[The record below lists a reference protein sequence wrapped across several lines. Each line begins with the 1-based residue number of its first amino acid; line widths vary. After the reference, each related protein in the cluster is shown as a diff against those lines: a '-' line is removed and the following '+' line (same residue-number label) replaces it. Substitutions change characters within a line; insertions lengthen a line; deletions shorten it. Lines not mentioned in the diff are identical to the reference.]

1 MVYYNN
7 PVEKVLKSLN
17 TSASGLTEEE
27 VISRR
32 DKCGLNRMPK
42 HKKAGLLK
50 IFMAQFLNPLIY
62 VLLIASAVTVV
73 LQEYT
78 DAIFIGVVLLLNA
91 VIGTVQEFR
100 AEKSAAALQ
109 QMIKVM
115 AKVRRGGSVV
125 NIDSEELVPGDI
137 VLLESGNRV
146 PADVRLIEVNDLK
159 VDEAFLTGESEG
171 VIKNIGPLEGEL
183 VVGDRKNMAYAG
195 STILYGRGVGAVTA
209 TGLYTEM
216 GKIAGTLETTVS
228 FKPPL
233 VIRMEKF
240 AKQVAYIIMVV
251 VVVLGIV
258 AALQGM
264 PLHDIF
270 FLSVALAVS
279 AIPEG
284 LPVAIT
290 VALSISTSRMA
301 KKNVIVRKLS
311 AVEGLGSCTM
321 IASDKT
327 GTLTMNSQTVR
338 KVILVSGQKI
348 DVSGEGYND
357 IGEIVPYDGA
367 DIAPLKEDLDAFVKA
382 SVLCNESELSKRNG
396 EWFTSGDSVDIAFL
410 SLAYKNGMNPSGI
423 RSGHKILA
431 ELPFESERKFA
442 ATFYEQEGKVY
453 VAVKGA
459 QETLLPLCVCSKG
472 RRDDPAMREQ
482 IEKDAVYLTSD
493 GYRVIAVATAEVT
506 RADKYTDNSIT
517 DLHLIGLAGL
527 KDPLRPEA
535 YESVRNCLSA
545 GVKVSMVTGD
555 HPLTALSIARD
566 LGIAESMDNVITGVE
581 VQDLTEG
588 EYSALA
594 SVIGNKTVFAR
605 VSPLQK
611 MKIVEA
617 LSENGHLVAVTGD
630 GVNDV
635 PALKKANIGI
645 AMGSGTDLAKETA
658 EIIITDDNFKSIEE
672 GIEGG
677 RHAYDNIRKVTYLL
691 ISTGAAEI
699 LLFLLSLFTG
709 QPIPLTAIQLLWLNL
724 VTNGIQ
730 DVALAF
736 EGPEKDL
743 MKRKPRDPK
752 EGIFNRQMIQQ
763 TLLSGVTMGL
773 IAFGLFSYG
782 LNNLGF
788 SELHSRSLAFTLMV
802 LLENVHV
809 FNCRSEQTSAFRVPL
824 SRNWFIIGGVI
835 LAQLI
840 HITAINLPFMQ
851 KILGTDAIS
860 IGEWWRILV
869 VSIILL
875 VVMEIFKIVKR
886 RRGSEGQ

>member
-7 PVEKVLKSLN
+7 TVESVLKSLN
-17 TSASGLTEEE
+17 TTRNGLSDEE
-27 VISRR
+27 VKKRR
-32 DKCGLNRMPK
+32 DKCGMNRMPEQ
-42 HKKAGLLK
+42 KKVGLLK
-50 IFMAQFLNPLIY
+50 IFLAQFLNPLIY
-62 VLLIASAVTVV
+62 VLLIASVVTIV
-73 LQEYT
+73 LEEYT
-78 DAIFIGVVLLLNA
+78 DAIFIAVVLLLNA
-91 VIGTVQEFR
+91 VIGTVQEFK

-109 QMIKVM
+109 QLVKVM

-125 NIDSEELVPGDI
+125 SIDSEELVPGDI
-137 VLLESGNRV
+137 VFLESGNKV
-146 PADVRLIEVNDLK
+146 PADVRLIEANDLK
-159 VDEAFLTGESEG
+159 IDEAFLTGESEG
-171 VIKNIGPLEGEL
+171 VVKMTEPLEGEL
-183 VVGDRKNMAYAG
+183 VVGDRKNMSYAG
-195 STILYGRGVGAVTA
+195 STILYGRGVGVVIATA
-209 TGLYTEM
+209 LYTEI
-216 GKIAGTLETTVS
+216 GKIAGTIKTTVS

-251 VVVLGIV
+251 VVVLGLV

-301 KKNVIVRKLS
+301 KKNVIIRKLA

-327 GTLTMNSQTVR
+327 GTLTMNSQTVK
-338 KVILVSGQKI
+338 KVILASGQKMN
-348 DVSGEGYND
+348 VTGEGYND
-357 IGEIVPYDGA
+357 SGEIVPYEGA
-367 DIAPLKEDLDAFVKA
+367 DFSPHRQDMNAFVMA
-382 SVLCNESELSKRNG
+382 SVLCNESELEKRNG
-396 EWFTSGDSVDIAFL
+396 HWVKSGDSVDVAFL
-410 SLAYKNGMNPSGI
+410 ALSYKNGMNPAVIKST
-423 RSGHKILA
+423 HKIVA

-442 ATFYEQEGKVY
+442 ATFYEEDGKIF
-453 VAVKGA
+453 VAIKGA
-459 QETLLPLCVCSKG
+459 QETLLPLCVCSDGKKNN
-472 RRDDPAMREQ
+472 PELKKQ
-482 IEKDAVYLTSD
+482 LEEDAVYLTSD
-493 GYRVIAVATAEVT
+493 GYRVIAVASAEVE
-506 RADKYTDNSIT
+506 RADKYTDESIK
-517 DLHLIGLAGL
+517 DLHFLGLAGL

-535 YESVRNCLSA
+535 YESVRSCLRA

-555 HPLTALSIARD
+555 HPLTALSIAKD
-566 LGIAESMDNVITGVE
+566 LGIAESMENVITGVE
-581 VQDLTEG
+581 VQNLSEG
-588 EYSALA
+588 EYSPLA

-611 MKIVEA
+611 MQIVEA

-699 LLFLLSLFTG
+699 LLFLLSLFTN
-709 QPIPLTAIQLLWLNL
+709 QPLPLTAVQLLWLNL

-763 TLLSGVTMGL
+763 TLLSGITMGL
-773 IAFGLFSYG
+773 LAFGLFSYT
-782 LNNLGF
+782 LNNLGL
-788 SELHSRSLAFTLMV
+788 SEMHSRTLAFTLMV

-809 FNCRSEQTSAFRVPL
+809 FNCRSEQTSAFKVPL
-824 SRNWFIIGGVI
+824 SRNWYIIGGVL

-851 KILGTDAIS
+851 KILGTDTIS
-860 IGEWWRILV
+860 LGEWWYILP
-869 VSIILL
+869 IALILL

-886 RRGSEGQ
+886 RFGNEG

>member
-1 MVYYNN
+1 MS
-7 PVEKVLKSLN
+7 PR
-17 TSASGLTEEE
+17 A
-27 VISRR
+27 
-32 DKCGLNRMPK
+32 
-42 HKKAGLLK
+42 LLK
-50 IFMAQFLNPLIY
+50 
-62 VLLIASAVTVV
+62 
-73 LQEYT
+73 
-78 DAIFIGVVLLLNA
+78 
-91 VIGTVQEFR
+91 GTE
-100 AEKSAAALQ
+100 
-109 QMIKVM
+109 
-115 AKVRRGGSVV
+115 
-125 NIDSEELVPGDI
+125 
-137 VLLESGNRV
+137 
-146 PADVRLIEVNDLK
+146 
-159 VDEAFLTGESEG
+159 
-171 VIKNIGPLEGEL
+171 PLEGEL
-183 VVGDRKNMAYAG
+183 VVGDRKNMSYAG
-195 STILYGRGVGAVTA
+195 STILYGRGVGVVTA
-209 TGLYTEM
+209 TALFTEI
-216 GKIAGTLETTVS
+216 GKIAGTIKTTVS

-240 AKQVAYIIMVV
+240 ARQVAFIIMGV
-251 VVVLGIV
+251 VVVLGLV

-301 KKNVIVRKLS
+301 KKNVIVRKLA

-327 GTLTMNSQTVR
+327 GTLTMNSQTVK
-338 KVILVSGQKI
+338 KVILASGQKM
-348 DVSGEGYND
+348 DVTGEGYND
-357 IGEIVPYDGA
+357 SGEIVPYDDA
-367 DIAPLKEDLDAFVKA
+367 DFSPHRQDMNAFVTA
-382 SVLCNESELSKRNG
+382 SVLCNESELEKKNG
-396 EWFTSGDSVDIAFL
+396 QWIKSGDSVDVAFL
-410 SLAYKNGMNPSGI
+410 ALAYKHGMNPSEI
-423 RSGHKILA
+423 KSSYKIVA

-442 ATFYEQEGKVY
+442 ATFYEEDGKVF

-459 QETLLPLCVCSKG
+459 QETLLPLCVCSDGK
-472 RRDDPAMREQ
+472 
-482 IEKDAVYLTSD
+482 KDNPELKKRLEENAIYLTSE
-493 GYRVIAVATAEVT
+493 GYRVIAVASAEVK
-506 RADKYTDNSIT
+506 RAGKYTDESIK
-517 DLHLIGLAGL
+517 DLHFLGLAGL

-535 YESVRNCLSA
+535 YESVRSCLRA

-555 HPLTALSIARD
+555 HPLTALSIAKD
-566 LGIAESMDNVITGVE
+566 LGIAESMENVITGVE

-611 MKIVEA
+611 MRIVEA

-658 EIIITDDNFKSIEE
+658 EIIITDDNFKSIED

-699 LLFLLSLFTG
+699 LLFLLSLFTN
-709 QPIPLTAIQLLWLNL
+709 QPIPLTAVQLLWLNL

-763 TLLSGVTMGL
+763 TLFSGITMGL
-773 IAFGLFSYG
+773 LAFVVFSYT
-782 LNNLGF
+782 LNSLGF
-788 SELHSRSLAFTLMV
+788 SELHSRSIAFTLMV

-824 SRNWFIIGGVI
+824 SRNWFIIGGVL

-851 KILGTDAIS
+851 KVLGTDKITLA
-860 IGEWWRILV
+860 EWWYILP
-869 VSIILL
+869 IALILL
-875 VVMEIFKIVKR
+875 LVMELFKIVKR
-886 RRGSEGQ
+886 RLSNEG

>member
-7 PVEKVLKSLN
+7 SVESVLKSLN
-17 TSASGLTEEE
+17 TTRNGLSDEE
-27 VISRR
+27 VKKRL
-32 DKCGLNRMPK
+32 DKCGMNRMPEQ
-42 HKKAGLLK
+42 KKAGLLK
-50 IFMAQFLNPLIY
+50 IFLAQFLNPLIY
-62 VLLIASAVTVV
+62 VLLIASVVTIV
-73 LQEYT
+73 LEEYT
-78 DAIFIGVVLLLNA
+78 DAIFIAVVLLLNA
-91 VIGTVQEFR
+91 VIGTVQEYK

-109 QMIKVM
+109 QLVKVM
-115 AKVRRGGSVV
+115 AKVRRDGSVV
-125 NIDSEELVPGDI
+125 TIDSEELVPGDI
-137 VLLESGNRV
+137 VYLESGNKV
-146 PADVRLIEVNDLK
+146 PADVRLIEANDLK
-159 VDEAFLTGESEG
+159 IDEAFLTGESEG
-171 VIKNIGPLEGEL
+171 IMKMTDPLQGEL
-183 VVGDRKNMAYAG
+183 VVGDRKNMSYAG
-195 STILYGRGVGAVTA
+195 STILYGRGAGVVTA
-209 TGLYTEM
+209 TALYTEI
-216 GKIAGTLETTVS
+216 GKIAGTIKTTVS

-251 VVVLGIV
+251 VVVLGLV

-301 KKNVIVRKLS
+301 KKNVIVRKLA

-327 GTLTMNSQTVR
+327 GTLTMNSQTVK
-338 KVILVSGQKI
+338 KVILATGQKM
-348 DVSGEGYND
+348 DVTGEGYND
-357 IGEIVPYDGA
+357 SGEIVPYDGA
-367 DIAPLKEDLDAFVKA
+367 DFSPHRHDMNAFVTA
-382 SVLCNESELSKRNG
+382 SVLCNESELEKRNG
-396 EWFTSGDSVDIAFL
+396 NWVKSGDSVDVAFL
-410 SLAYKNGMNPSGI
+410 ALSYKNGMNPAVIKST
-423 RSGHKILA
+423 HKIVA

-442 ATFYEQEGKVY
+442 ATFYEEDGKIF
-453 VAVKGA
+453 VAIKGA
-459 QETLLPLCVCSKG
+459 QETLLPLCVCSDGKKNN
-472 RRDDPAMREQ
+472 PALKKQLE
-482 IEKDAVYLTSD
+482 EDAVYLTSD
-493 GYRVIAVATAEVT
+493 GYRVIAVATAEVE
-506 RADKYTDNSIT
+506 RADKYTDESIK
-517 DLHLIGLAGL
+517 DLYFLGLAGL

-535 YESVRNCLSA
+535 YESVRSCLRA

-555 HPLTALSIARD
+555 HPLTALSIAKD
-566 LGIAESMDNVITGVE
+566 LGIAESMENVITGVE
-581 VQDLTEG
+581 VQDLSEG
-588 EYSALA
+588 EYSPLA

-611 MKIVEA
+611 MQIVEA

-699 LLFLLSLFTG
+699 LLFLLSLFTN
-709 QPIPLTAIQLLWLNL
+709 QPLPLTAVQLLWLNL

-743 MKRKPRDPK
+743 MKRKPRSPK
-752 EGIFNRQMIQQ
+752 EGIFNSQMIQQ
-763 TLLSGVTMGL
+763 TLLSGITMGL
-773 IAFGLFSYG
+773 LAFGLFSYT
-782 LNNLGF
+782 LNTLGF

-824 SRNWFIIGGVI
+824 SRNWYIIGGVL
-835 LAQLI
+835 LAQFI
-840 HITAINLPFMQ
+840 HISAINLPFMQ
-851 KILGTDAIS
+851 KILGTDTIS
-860 IGEWWRILV
+860 LGEWWYILPIALV
-869 VSIILL
+869 LL

-886 RRGSEGQ
+886 RFINEG

>member
-7 PVEKVLKSLN
+7 SVESVFKSLDTN
-17 TSASGLTEEE
+17 RNGLSDEE
-27 VISRR
+27 VRKRR
-32 DKCGLNRMPK
+32 DKCGMNRMPEQ
-42 HKKAGLLK
+42 KKAGLLK
-50 IFMAQFLNPLIY
+50 IFMHQFLNPLIY
-62 VLLIASAVTVV
+62 VLLIASVVTII
-73 LQEYT
+73 LEEYT
-78 DAIFIGVVLLLNA
+78 DAIFIAVVLLLNA
-91 VIGTVQEFR
+91 VIGTVQEFK

-109 QMIKVM
+109 QLVKVM
-115 AKVRRGGSVV
+115 AKVRRNGSVIT
-125 NIDSEELVPGDI
+125 IDSEELVPGDI
-137 VLLESGNRV
+137 VYLESGNKV

-171 VIKNIGPLEGEL
+171 IVKMTDPLEGEL
-183 VVGDRKNMAYAG
+183 VAGDRKNMSYAG
-195 STILYGRGVGAVTA
+195 STILYGRGVGVVTA
-209 TGLYTEM
+209 TGLFTEI
-216 GKIAGTLETTVS
+216 GKIAGTIKTTVS

-251 VVVLGIV
+251 VVALGLV

-301 KKNVIVRKLS
+301 KKNVIIRKLA

-327 GTLTMNSQTVR
+327 GTLTMNSQTVK
-338 KVILVSGQKI
+338 KVILVSGQKM
-348 DVSGEGYND
+348 DVTGEGYND
-357 IGEIVPYDGA
+357 SGQIVPYGGA
-367 DIAPLKEDLDAFVKA
+367 DFGPHRDAMNAFVKA
-382 SVLCNESELSKRNG
+382 SVLCNESELEKKNG
-396 EWFTSGDSVDIAFL
+396 EWIRSGDSVDVAFL
-410 SLAYKNGMNPSGI
+410 ALAYKNGMNPAKIKS
-423 RSGHKILA
+423 SHKIVA

-442 ATFYEQEGKVY
+442 ATFYEEEGKIF

-459 QETLLPLCVCSKG
+459 QETLLPLCICSNG
-472 RRDDPAMREQ
+472 NRDNPRLKKQLED
-482 IEKDAVYLTSD
+482 DAIYLTSE
-493 GYRVIAVATAEVT
+493 GYRVIAVASAEVE
-506 RADKYTDNSIT
+506 RAEKYTDQSIK
-517 DLHLIGLAGL
+517 DLHFLGLAGL

-535 YESVRNCLSA
+535 YESVRSCLRA

-566 LGIAESMDNVITGVE
+566 LGIAESMENVLTGVE

-594 SVIGNKTVFAR
+594 SVISNKTVFAR
-605 VSPLQK
+605 VSPMQK
-611 MKIVEA
+611 MQIIEA

-658 EIIITDDNFKSIEE
+658 EIIITDDNFKSIED

-709 QPIPLTAIQLLWLNL
+709 QPLPLTAIQLLWLNL

-743 MKRKPRDPK
+743 MKRKPRDPR
-752 EGIFNRQMIQQ
+752 EGIFNGQMIQQ
-763 TLLSGVTMGL
+763 TLLSGITMGL
-773 IAFGLFSYG
+773 LAFGVFSYA
-782 LNNLGF
+782 LNSLGF

-824 SRNWFIIGGVI
+824 SRNWFIIGGVL

-851 KILGTDAIS
+851 KILGTDTITLA
-860 IGEWWRILV
+860 EWWYILPV
-869 VSIILL
+869 ALVLL

-886 RRGSEGQ
+886 RLNNEV

>member
-7 PVEKVLKSLN
+7 PTEKVLQSLN
-17 TSASGLTEEE
+17 TSTSGLTEEE
-27 VISRR
+27 VINRR

-50 IFMAQFLNPLIY
+50 IFLAQFLNPLIY
-62 VLLIASAVTVV
+62 VLLIASAVTV
-73 LQEYT
+73 LLHEYT

-91 VIGTVQEFR
+91 VIGTVQEFK

-137 VLLESGNRV
+137 VFLESGNRV

-171 VIKNIGPLEGEL
+171 VIKSTGPLEGEL

-240 AKQVAYIIMVV
+240 ARQVAYIIMVV

-357 IGEIVPYDGA
+357 SGEIVPYEGA
-367 DIAPLKEDLDAFVKA
+367 DIAPLQKELEAFVTA
-382 SVLCNESELSKRNG
+382 SVLCNESDLTNKNG
-396 EWFTSGDSVDIAFL
+396 EWHTSGDSVDIAFL
-410 SLAYKNGMNPSGI
+410 SLAYKNGMNPSEI

-442 ATFYEQEGKVY
+442 ATFYEEEGKVF

-459 QETLLPLCVCSKG
+459 QETLLPLCVCSKE

-493 GYRVIAVATAEVT
+493 GYRVIAVATGEVKRAE
-506 RADKYTDNSIT
+506 KYNDDSIT

-527 KDPLRPEA
+527 KDPLRAEA
-535 YESVRNCLSA
+535 YESVRNCLRA
-545 GVKVSMVTGD
+545 GVQVSMVTGD
-555 HPLTALSIARD
+555 HPLTALSIAKD

-594 SVIGNKTVFAR
+594 SVIGDKTVFAR

-611 MKIVEA
+611 MKIIEA

-709 QPIPLTAIQLLWLNL
+709 QPLPLTAIQLLWLNL

-763 TLLSGVTMGL
+763 TLLSGAIMGL
-773 IAFGLFSYG
+773 MAFGLFSWA
-782 LNNLGF
+782 LNSLGF

-809 FNCRSEQTSAFRVPL
+809 FNCRSEQNSVFKVPL

-835 LAQLI
+835 LAQLV

-851 KILGTDAIS
+851 NILGTDTIS
-860 IGEWWRILV
+860 FGEWWYILGYAL
-869 VSIILL
+869 ILL
-875 VVMEIFKIVKR
+875 VAMEIFKIVKR

>member
-7 PVEKVLKSLN
+7 SVESVLKSLN
-17 TSASGLTEEE
+17 TTRNGLSDEE
-27 VISRR
+27 VKKRR
-32 DKCGLNRMPK
+32 DKCGMNRMPV

-50 IFMAQFLNPLIY
+50 IFLAQFLNPLIY
-62 VLLIASAVTVV
+62 VLLIASVVTIV
-73 LQEYT
+73 LEEYT
-78 DAIFIGVVLLLNA
+78 DAIFIAVVLLLNA
-91 VIGTVQEFR
+91 VIGTAQEYK

-109 QMIKVM
+109 QLVKVM

-125 NIDSEELVPGDI
+125 TIDSEELVPGDI
-137 VLLESGNRV
+137 VFLESGNKV
-146 PADVRLIEVNDLK
+146 PADVRLIEANDLK
-159 VDEAFLTGESEG
+159 IDEAFLTGESEG
-171 VIKNIGPLEGEL
+171 IMKVTDPLQGEL
-183 VVGDRKNMAYAG
+183 VVGDRKNMSYAG
-195 STILYGRGVGAVTA
+195 STILYGRGVGVVTA
-209 TGLYTEM
+209 TALYTEI
-216 GKIAGTLETTVS
+216 GKIAGTIKTTVS

-251 VVVLGIV
+251 VVVLGLV
-258 AALQGM
+258 GALQGM

-301 KKNVIVRKLS
+301 KKNVIVRKLA

-327 GTLTMNSQTVR
+327 GTLTMNSQTVK
-338 KVILVSGQKI
+338 KVILATGQKL
-348 DVSGEGYND
+348 DVTGEGYND
-357 IGEIVPYDGA
+357 SGEIVPYDGA
-367 DIAPLKEDLDAFVKA
+367 DFSPHRKDMNAFVTA
-382 SVLCNESELSKRNG
+382 SVLCNESELEKRNG
-396 EWFTSGDSVDIAFL
+396 NWVKSGDSVDVAFL
-410 SLAYKNGMNPSGI
+410 ALSYKNGMNPAVIKST
-423 RSGHKILA
+423 HKIVA

-442 ATFYEQEGKVY
+442 ATFYEEDGKIF
-453 VAVKGA
+453 VAIKGA
-459 QETLLPLCVCSKG
+459 QETLLPLCVCSDGKKNN
-472 RRDDPAMREQ
+472 PALKKQLE
-482 IEKDAVYLTSD
+482 EDAVYLTSD
-493 GYRVIAVATAEVT
+493 GYRVIAVATAEVE
-506 RADKYTDNSIT
+506 RADKYTDESIK
-517 DLHLIGLAGL
+517 DLYFLGLAGL

-535 YESVRNCLSA
+535 YESVRSCLRA

-555 HPLTALSIARD
+555 HPLTALSIAKD
-566 LGIAESMDNVITGVE
+566 LGIAESMENVITGVE
-581 VQDLTEG
+581 VQDLSEG
-588 EYSALA
+588 EYSPLA
-594 SVIGNKTVFAR
+594 SVIENKTVFAR

-611 MKIVEA
+611 MQIVEA

-699 LLFLLSLFTG
+699 LLFLLSLFTN
-709 QPIPLTAIQLLWLNL
+709 QPLPLTAVQLLWLNL

-743 MKRKPRDPK
+743 MKRKPRSPK

-763 TLLSGVTMGL
+763 TLLSGITMGL
-773 IAFGLFSYG
+773 LAFGLFSYT
-782 LNNLGF
+782 LNTLGF

-824 SRNWFIIGGVI
+824 SRNWYIIGGVL
-835 LAQLI
+835 LAQFI
-840 HITAINLPFMQ
+840 HISAINLPFMQ
-851 KILGTDAIS
+851 KILGTDTIS
-860 IGEWWRILV
+860 LGEWWYILPIALV
-869 VSIILL
+869 LL

-886 RRGSEGQ
+886 RFINEG

>member
-7 PVEKVLKSLN
+7 SVESVLKSLN
-17 TSASGLTEEE
+17 TTRNGLSDEE
-27 VISRR
+27 VKKRL
-32 DKCGLNRMPK
+32 DKCGMNRMPEQ
-42 HKKAGLLK
+42 KKAGLLK
-50 IFMAQFLNPLIY
+50 IFLAQFLNPLIY
-62 VLLIASAVTVV
+62 VLLIASVVTIV
-73 LQEYT
+73 LEEYT
-78 DAIFIGVVLLLNA
+78 DAIFIAVVLLLNA
-91 VIGTVQEFR
+91 VIGTAQEYK

-109 QMIKVM
+109 QLVKVM
-115 AKVRRGGSVV
+115 AKVRRDGSVV
-125 NIDSEELVPGDI
+125 TIDSEELVPGDI
-137 VLLESGNRV
+137 VYLESGNKV
-146 PADVRLIEVNDLK
+146 PADVRLIEANDLK
-159 VDEAFLTGESEG
+159 IDEAFLTGESEG
-171 VIKNIGPLEGEL
+171 IMKMTDPLQGEL
-183 VVGDRKNMAYAG
+183 VVGDRKNMSYAG
-195 STILYGRGVGAVTA
+195 STILYGRGAGVVTA
-209 TGLYTEM
+209 TALYTEI
-216 GKIAGTLETTVS
+216 GKIAGTIKTTVS

-251 VVVLGIV
+251 VVVLGLV

-301 KKNVIVRKLS
+301 KKNVIVRKLA

-327 GTLTMNSQTVR
+327 GTLTMNSQTVK
-338 KVILVSGQKI
+338 KVILATGQKM
-348 DVSGEGYND
+348 DVTGEGYND
-357 IGEIVPYDGA
+357 SGEIVPYDGA
-367 DIAPLKEDLDAFVKA
+367 DFSPHRHDMNAFVTA
-382 SVLCNESELSKRNG
+382 SVLCNESELEKRNG
-396 EWFTSGDSVDIAFL
+396 NWVKSGDSVDVAFL
-410 SLAYKNGMNPSGI
+410 ALSYKNGMNPAVIKST
-423 RSGHKILA
+423 HKIVA

-442 ATFYEQEGKVY
+442 ATFYEEDGKIF
-453 VAVKGA
+453 VAIKGA
-459 QETLLPLCVCSKG
+459 QETLLPLCVCSDGKKNN
-472 RRDDPAMREQ
+472 PALKKQLE
-482 IEKDAVYLTSD
+482 EDAVYLTSD
-493 GYRVIAVATAEVT
+493 GYRVIAVATAEVE
-506 RADKYTDNSIT
+506 RADKYTDESIK
-517 DLHLIGLAGL
+517 DLYFLGLAGL

-535 YESVRNCLSA
+535 YESVRSCLRA

-555 HPLTALSIARD
+555 HPLTALSIAKD
-566 LGIAESMDNVITGVE
+566 LGIAESMENVITGVE
-581 VQDLTEG
+581 VQDLSEG
-588 EYSALA
+588 EYSPLA

-611 MKIVEA
+611 MQIVEA

-699 LLFLLSLFTG
+699 LLFLLSLFTN
-709 QPIPLTAIQLLWLNL
+709 QPLPLTAVQLLWLNL

-743 MKRKPRDPK
+743 MKRKPRSPK
-752 EGIFNRQMIQQ
+752 EGIFNSQMIQQ
-763 TLLSGVTMGL
+763 TLLSGITMGL
-773 IAFGLFSYG
+773 LAFGLFSYT
-782 LNNLGF
+782 LNTLGF

-824 SRNWFIIGGVI
+824 SRNWYIIGGVL
-835 LAQLI
+835 LAQFI
-840 HITAINLPFMQ
+840 HISAINLPFMQ
-851 KILGTDAIS
+851 KILGTDTIS
-860 IGEWWRILV
+860 LGEWWYILPIALV
-869 VSIILL
+869 LL

-886 RRGSEGQ
+886 RFINEG

>member
-1 MVYYNN
+1 M
-7 PVEKVLKSLN
+7 
-17 TSASGLTEEE
+17 
-27 VISRR
+27 
-32 DKCGLNRMPK
+32 NRMPEQ
-42 HKKAGLLK
+42 KKAGLLK
-50 IFMAQFLNPLIY
+50 IFLAQFLNPLIY
-62 VLLIASAVTVV
+62 VLLIASAVTIF
-73 LQEYT
+73 LEEYT
-78 DAIFIGVVLLLNA
+78 DAIFIAVVLLLNA
-91 VIGTVQEFR
+91 VIGTVQEFK

-109 QMIKVM
+109 QLVKVM
-115 AKVRRGGSVV
+115 AKVRRGGSVIT
-125 NIDSEELVPGDI
+125 IDSEELVPGDI
-137 VLLESGNRV
+137 IFLESGNKV
-146 PADVRLIEVNDLK
+146 PADVRLIEANDLK
-159 VDEAFLTGESEG
+159 IDEAFLTGESEG
-171 VIKNIGPLEGEL
+171 IVKNTDPLEGEL
-183 VVGDRKNMAYAG
+183 VVGDRKNMSYAG
-195 STILYGRGVGAVTA
+195 STILYGRGVGVVTA
-209 TGLYTEM
+209 TALFTEI
-216 GKIAGTLETTVS
+216 GKIAGTIKTTVS

-240 AKQVAYIIMVV
+240 ARQVAYIIMVV
-251 VVVLGIV
+251 VVVLGLV

-301 KKNVIVRKLS
+301 KKNVIVRKLA

-327 GTLTMNSQTVR
+327 GTLTMNSQTVK
-338 KVILVSGQKI
+338 KVILASGQKLN
-348 DVSGEGYND
+348 VTGEGYND
-357 IGEIVPYDGA
+357 SGEIVPYDDA
-367 DIAPLKEDLDAFVKA
+367 DFSPHRQDMNAFVTA
-382 SVLCNESELSKRNG
+382 SVLCNESELEKKNG
-396 EWFTSGDSVDIAFL
+396 QWIKSGDSVDVAFL
-410 SLAYKNGMNPSGI
+410 ALSYKHGMNPGEIKS
-423 RSGHKILA
+423 SHKIVA

-442 ATFYEQEGKVY
+442 ATFYEEEGKVF

-459 QETLLPLCVCSKG
+459 QETLLPLCVCTDGKKNN
-472 RRDDPAMREQ
+472 PELKKQ
-482 IEKDAVYLTSD
+482 LETDAIYLTSE
-493 GYRVIAVATAEVT
+493 GYRVIAVASAEVA
-506 RADKYTDNSIT
+506 RAERYTDESIR
-517 DLHLIGLAGL
+517 DLHFLGLAGL

-535 YESVRNCLSA
+535 YESVRSCLRA

-555 HPLTALSIARD
+555 HPLTALSIAKD
-566 LGIAESMDNVITGVE
+566 LGIAESMEHVITGVE

-611 MKIVEA
+611 MRIVEA

-658 EIIITDDNFKSIEE
+658 EIIITDDNFKSIED

-699 LLFLLSLFTG
+699 LLFLLSLFTS
-709 QPIPLTAIQLLWLNL
+709 QPIPLTAVQLLWLNL

-763 TLLSGVTMGL
+763 TLLSGITMGL
-773 IAFGLFSYG
+773 LAFVVFSYT
-782 LNNLGF
+782 LNSLGF
-788 SELHSRSLAFTLMV
+788 SRIAQPLNSIYADG
-802 LLENVHV
+802 
-809 FNCRSEQTSAFRVPL
+809 SA
-824 SRNWFIIGGVI
+824 
-835 LAQLI
+835 
-840 HITAINLPFMQ
+840 
-851 KILGTDAIS
+851 
-860 IGEWWRILV
+860 
-869 VSIILL
+869 
-875 VVMEIFKIVKR
+875 
-886 RRGSEGQ
+886 

>member
-7 PVEKVLKSLN
+7 SVESVLKSLN
-17 TSASGLTEEE
+17 TTRNGLSDEE
-27 VISRR
+27 VKKRL
-32 DKCGLNRMPK
+32 DKCGMNRMPEQ
-42 HKKAGLLK
+42 KKAGLLK
-50 IFMAQFLNPLIY
+50 IFLAQFLNPLIY
-62 VLLIASAVTVV
+62 VLLIASVVTIV
-73 LQEYT
+73 LEEYT
-78 DAIFIGVVLLLNA
+78 DAIFIAVVLLLNA
-91 VIGTVQEFR
+91 VIGTAQEYK

-109 QMIKVM
+109 QLVKVM
-115 AKVRRGGSVV
+115 AKVRRDGSVV
-125 NIDSEELVPGDI
+125 TIDSEELVPGDI
-137 VLLESGNRV
+137 VYLESGNKV
-146 PADVRLIEVNDLK
+146 PADVRLIEANDLK
-159 VDEAFLTGESEG
+159 IDEAFLTGESEG
-171 VIKNIGPLEGEL
+171 IMKMTDPLQGEL
-183 VVGDRKNMAYAG
+183 VVGDRKNMSYAG
-195 STILYGRGVGAVTA
+195 STILYGRGAGVVTA
-209 TGLYTEM
+209 TALYTEI
-216 GKIAGTLETTVS
+216 GKIAGTIKTTVS

-251 VVVLGIV
+251 VVVLGLV

-301 KKNVIVRKLS
+301 KKNVIVRKLA

-327 GTLTMNSQTVR
+327 GTLTMNSQTVK
-338 KVILVSGQKI
+338 KVILATGQKM
-348 DVSGEGYND
+348 DVTGEGYND
-357 IGEIVPYDGA
+357 SGEIVPYDGA
-367 DIAPLKEDLDAFVKA
+367 DFSPHRHDMNAFVTA
-382 SVLCNESELSKRNG
+382 SVLCNESELEKRNG
-396 EWFTSGDSVDIAFL
+396 NWVKSGDSVDVAFL
-410 SLAYKNGMNPSGI
+410 ALSYKNGMNPAVIKST
-423 RSGHKILA
+423 HKIVA

-442 ATFYEQEGKVY
+442 ATFYEEDGKIF
-453 VAVKGA
+453 VAIKGA
-459 QETLLPLCVCSKG
+459 QETLLPLCVCSDGKKNN
-472 RRDDPAMREQ
+472 PALKKQLE
-482 IEKDAVYLTSD
+482 EDAVYLTSD
-493 GYRVIAVATAEVT
+493 GYRVIAVATAEVE
-506 RADKYTDNSIT
+506 RADKYTDESIK
-517 DLHLIGLAGL
+517 DLYFLGLAGL

-535 YESVRNCLSA
+535 YESVRSCLRA

-555 HPLTALSIARD
+555 HPLTALSIAKD
-566 LGIAESMDNVITGVE
+566 LGIAESMENVITGVE
-581 VQDLTEG
+581 VQDLSEG
-588 EYSALA
+588 EYSPLA

-611 MKIVEA
+611 MQIVEA

-699 LLFLLSLFTG
+699 LLFLLSLFTN
-709 QPIPLTAIQLLWLNL
+709 QPLPLTAVQLLWLNL

-743 MKRKPRDPK
+743 MKRKPRSPK

-763 TLLSGVTMGL
+763 TLLSGITMGL
-773 IAFGLFSYG
+773 LAFGLFSYT
-782 LNNLGF
+782 LNTLGF

-824 SRNWFIIGGVI
+824 SRNWYIIGGVL
-835 LAQLI
+835 LAQFI
-840 HITAINLPFMQ
+840 HISAINLPFMQ
-851 KILGTDAIS
+851 KILGTDTIS
-860 IGEWWRILV
+860 LGEWWYILPIALV
-869 VSIILL
+869 LL

-886 RRGSEGQ
+886 RFINEG

>member
-1 MVYYNN
+1 MNYYNN
-7 PVEKVLKSLN
+7 NAESVLKSLN
-17 TSASGLTEEE
+17 TDRNGLSEEE
-27 VISRR
+27 VKRR
-32 DKCGLNRMPK
+32 REKCGFNNLPR
-42 HKKAGLLK
+42 HRKAGLIK
-50 IFMAQFLNPLIY
+50 IFLAQFLNPLIY
-62 VLLIASAVTVV
+62 VLLIASVVTVIMH
-73 LQEYT
+73 EYT
-78 DAIFIGVVLLLNA
+78 DAIFIGAVLFLNA
-91 VIGTVQEFR
+91 VIGTIQEYR
-100 AEKSAAALQ
+100 AEKSAEALQ
-109 QMIKVM
+109 EMVKVIT
-115 AKVRRGGSVV
+115 KVRRDGSVV
-125 NIDSEELVPGDI
+125 TIDSEELVPGDI
-137 VLLESGNRV
+137 VLLESGSKV
-146 PADVRLIEVNDLK
+146 PADVRLVEVNELK

-171 VIKNIGPLEGEL
+171 IIKKTEPLEGEL

-195 STILYGRGVGAVTA
+195 STVLYGRGTGVVTA

-233 VIRMEKF
+233 VMRMEKF
-240 AKQVAYIIMVV
+240 ARQVAYIIMVV
-251 VVVLGIV
+251 VVALGLV

-264 PLHDIF
+264 PVQDIF

-301 KKNVIVRKLS
+301 KKHVIVRKLS

-327 GTLTMNSQTVR
+327 GTLTMNSQTV
-338 KVILVSGQKI
+338 KKIILATGEKFN
-348 DVSGEGYND
+348 VSGEGYNST
-357 IGEIVPYDGA
+357 GEIIPYEGID
-367 DIAPLKEDLDAFVKA
+367 KA
-382 SVLCNESELSKRNG
+382 SLQDRLDEVVKSAVLCNEAELVHKNG
-396 EWFTSGDSVDIAFL
+396 EWSSSGDSVDIAFL
-410 SLAYKNGMNPSGI
+410 ALAYKNGMKPS
-423 RSGHKILA
+423 
-431 ELPFESERKFA
+431 ELKAKYRIVGEMPFESERKFS
-442 ATFYEQEGKVY
+442 ATFYEEGSKVY

-459 QETLLPLCVCSKG
+459 QETLLPLCVCSE
-472 RRDDPAMREQ
+472 RRKEDKEMREQ
-482 IEKDAVYLTSD
+482 IEKDAIYLTSE
-493 GYRVIAVATAEVT
+493 GYRVIAIAVAELKK
-506 RADKYTDNSIT
+506 ADKYTEDSIRGLRFT
-517 DLHLIGLAGL
+517 GLAGL

-535 YESVRNCLSA
+535 FESVRSCLRA

-566 LGIAESMDNVITGVE
+566 LGIAETMDNVITGVE
-581 VQDLTEG
+581 IQDYTDG
-588 EYSALA
+588 EYSALP
-594 SVIGNKTVFAR
+594 SVIANKTVFAR

-611 MKIVEA
+611 MQIIEA
-617 LSENGHLVAVTGD
+617 LNENGHLVAVTGD

-658 EIIITDDNFKSIEE
+658 EIIVTDDNFKSIED

-709 QPIPLTAIQLLWLNL
+709 QPLPLTAIQLLWLNL

-752 EGIFNRQMIQQ
+752 EGIFNKQMIQQ
-763 TLLSGVTMGL
+763 TLLSGITMGL
-773 IAFGLFSYG
+773 MAFGLFYYAF
-782 LNNLGF
+782 NHLGF
-788 SELHSRSLAFTLMV
+788 NELHSRSLAFTLMV

-809 FNCRSEQTSAFRVPL
+809 FNCRSEQVSSFRVPL
-824 SRNWFIIGGVI
+824 SKNWYIIGGVV
-835 LAQLI
+835 LAQII
-840 HITAINLPFMQ
+840 HITAINLQFMQ
-851 KILGTDAIS
+851 NILGTDAIS
-860 IGEWWRILV
+860 LGEWWYILAYAL
-869 VSIILL
+869 ILL
-875 VVMEIFKIVKR
+875 VVMEIFKFVRKR
-886 RRGSEGQ
+886 NEKKD

>member
-7 PVEKVLKSLN
+7 SVDSVLKSLN
-17 TSASGLTEEE
+17 STRNGLSEEE
-27 VISRR
+27 VKRR
-32 DKCGLNRMPK
+32 QGKCGMNRMPAQ
-42 HKKAGLLK
+42 KKAGLLK
-50 IFMAQFLNPLIY
+50 IFLAQFLNPLIY
-62 VLLIASAVTVV
+62 VLLIASVVTIV
-73 LQEYT
+73 LEEYT
-78 DAIFIGVVLLLNA
+78 DAIFIAVVLLLNA
-91 VIGTVQEFR
+91 VIGTIQEFK

-109 QMIKVM
+109 QLVKVM
-115 AKVRRGGSVV
+115 AKVRRDGSVV
-125 NIDSEELVPGDI
+125 TIDSEELVPGDI
-137 VLLESGNRV
+137 VFLESGNKV
-146 PADVRLIEVNDLK
+146 PADVRLIEANDLK
-159 VDEAFLTGESEG
+159 IDEAFLTGESEG
-171 VIKNIGPLEGEL
+171 IMKMTDPLEGEL
-183 VVGDRKNMAYAG
+183 VVGDRKNMSYAG
-195 STILYGRGVGAVTA
+195 STVLYGRGIGVVTA
-209 TGLYTEM
+209 TALYTEI
-216 GKIAGTLETTVS
+216 GKIAGTLKTTVS

-251 VVVLGIV
+251 VVVLGVV

-301 KKNVIVRKLS
+301 KKNVIVRKLA

-327 GTLTMNSQTVR
+327 GTLTMNSQTVK
-338 KVILVSGQKI
+338 KVILVSGQKM
-348 DVSGEGYND
+348 DVTGEGYND
-357 IGEIVPYDGA
+357 SGEIVPYDGA
-367 DIAPLKEDLDAFVKA
+367 DFSPHRDDMNAFVAA
-382 SVLCNESELSKRNG
+382 SVLCNESELEKRNG
-396 EWFTSGDSVDIAFL
+396 QWVKSGDSVDVAFL
-410 SLAYKNGMNPSGI
+410 ALAYKNDMNPAEIKST
-423 RSGHKILA
+423 HKIVA

-442 ATFYEQEGKVY
+442 ATFYEEDGKVF

-459 QETLLPLCVCSKG
+459 QETLLPLCVCSNGKKNN
-472 RRDDPAMREQ
+472 PAMKKQLED
-482 IEKDAVYLTSD
+482 DAIYLTSE
-493 GYRVIAVATAEVT
+493 GYRVIAVATAEVEK
-506 RADKYTDNSIT
+506 ADKYTDKSIK
-517 DLHLIGLAGL
+517 DLHFLGLAGL

-535 YESVRNCLSA
+535 YQSVRSCLRA

-555 HPLTALSIARD
+555 HPLTALSIAKD
-566 LGIAESMDNVITGVE
+566 LGIADSMENVITGVE
-581 VQDLTEG
+581 VQDLSEG

-611 MKIVEA
+611 MQIIEA

-699 LLFLLSLFTG
+699 LLFLLSLFTN
-709 QPIPLTAIQLLWLNL
+709 QPIPLTAVQLLWLNL

-743 MKRKPRDPK
+743 MKRKPRNPK

-763 TLLSGVTMGL
+763 TMFSGVTMGL
-773 IAFGLFSYG
+773 LAFGLFSYT
-782 LNNLGF
+782 LNSLGF
-788 SELHSRSLAFTLMV
+788 SELHSRSLTFTLMV

-824 SRNWFIIGGVI
+824 SRNWYIIGGVL

-851 KILGTDAIS
+851 KILGTDTIS
-860 IGEWWRILV
+860 LGEWWYILP
-869 VSIILL
+869 IALILL
-875 VVMEIFKIVKR
+875 VVMEIFKVVKKR
-886 RRGSEGQ
+886 LNNEG

>member
-7 PVEKVLKSLN
+7 SVESVLKSLN
-17 TSASGLTEEE
+17 TTRNGLSDEE
-27 VISRR
+27 VKKRR
-32 DKCGLNRMPK
+32 DKCGMNRMPGQ
-42 HKKAGLLK
+42 KKAGLLK
-50 IFMAQFLNPLIY
+50 IFLAQFLNPLIY
-62 VLLIASAVTVV
+62 VLLIASVVTII
-73 LQEYT
+73 LEEYT
-78 DAIFIGVVLLLNA
+78 DAIFIAVVLLLNA
-91 VIGTVQEFR
+91 VIGTVQEYK

-109 QMIKVM
+109 QLVKVM
-115 AKVRRGGSVV
+115 AKARRGGSVV
-125 NIDSEELVPGDI
+125 TIDSEELVPGDI
-137 VLLESGNRV
+137 VFLESGNKV
-146 PADVRLIEVNDLK
+146 PADVRLIEANDLK
-159 VDEAFLTGESEG
+159 IDEAFLTGESEG
-171 VIKNIGPLEGEL
+171 IVKRTEPLEGEL
-183 VVGDRKNMAYAG
+183 VVGDRKNMSYAG
-195 STILYGRGVGAVTA
+195 STILYGRGVGVVTA
-209 TGLYTEM
+209 TALYTEI
-216 GKIAGTLETTVS
+216 GKIAGTIKTTVS

-251 VVVLGIV
+251 VVVLGFF

-301 KKNVIVRKLS
+301 KKNVIVRKLA

-327 GTLTMNSQTVR
+327 GTLTMNSQTVK
-338 KVILVSGQKI
+338 KVILASGQKM
-348 DVSGEGYND
+348 DVTGEGYND
-357 IGEIVPYDGA
+357 SGEIVPYGGA
-367 DIAPLKEDLDAFVKA
+367 DFSPHRQGMNAFVTA
-382 SVLCNESELSKRNG
+382 SVLCNESELEKRNG
-396 EWFTSGDSVDIAFL
+396 HWVKSGDSVDVAFL
-410 SLAYKNGMNPSGI
+410 SLSYKNGMNPAVIKSTHRI
-423 RSGHKILA
+423 VA

-442 ATFYEQEGKVY
+442 ATFYEEDGKIF
-453 VAVKGA
+453 VAIKGA
-459 QETLLPLCVCSKG
+459 QETLLPLCVCSDGKK
-472 RRDDPAMREQ
+472 DNPELKKQ
-482 IEKDAVYLTSD
+482 LEEDAVYLTSD
-493 GYRVIAVATAEVT
+493 GYRVIAVASAEVE
-506 RADKYTDNSIT
+506 RADKYTDESIK
-517 DLHLIGLAGL
+517 DLHFLGLAGL

-535 YESVRNCLSA
+535 YESVRSCLRA

-555 HPLTALSIARD
+555 HPLTALSIAKE
-566 LGIAESMDNVITGVE
+566 LGIAESMENVITGVE
-581 VQDLTEG
+581 VQDLSEG

-611 MKIVEA
+611 MQIVEA

-699 LLFLLSLFTG
+699 LLFLLSLFTN
-709 QPIPLTAIQLLWLNL
+709 QPLPLTAIQLLWLNL

-743 MKRKPRDPK
+743 MKRKPRSPK

-763 TLLSGVTMGL
+763 TLLSGITMGL
-773 IAFGLFSYG
+773 LAFGLFSYT
-782 LNNLGF
+782 LNTLGF

-824 SRNWFIIGGVI
+824 SRNWYIIGGVL

-840 HITAINLPFMQ
+840 HISAINLPFMQ
-851 KILGTDAIS
+851 KILGTDTITL
-860 IGEWWRILV
+860 GEWWYILP
-869 VSIILL
+869 IALILL
-875 VVMEIFKIVKR
+875 VVMEIFKMVKKR
-886 RRGSEGQ
+886 LSNEG